1 MFQNI
6 DIEERISE
14 EEEQKFNQEEKKDI
28 KEILKKMFTVQN
40 TLVYIVSFM
49 LSLVSTSLGLAPFG
63 MAIFAA
69 VLSNGLPAGVV
80 FAVTLIRNLN
90 SD

>member
-6 DIEERISE
+6 DIEERISK
-14 EEEQKFNQEEKKDI
+14 EEEQKFTQEEKKDI

-40 TLVYIVSFM
+40 TLVYIISFM
-49 LSLVSTSLGLAPFG
+49 LSLVSTINGLAPFS

-90 SD
+90 SE